1 MAYGLL
7 SEKGT
12 ETEGLAASLLMRRV
26 AGKLLESEDC
36 GLSRVDTSLTC
47 ITRFVHSG
55 GDCVIRVFT
64 NIIYSTKV
72 LHHSSWLLRFL
83 IVRAHH

>member
-12 ETEGLAASLLMRRV
+12 EAEGLALLVTRRV
-26 AGKLLESEDC
+26 AGKLSESEDC
-36 GLSRVDTSLTC
+36 GLSWVDASLTC
-47 ITRFVHSG
+47 ITKVVHSG

-83 IVRAHH
+83 IVRAQH